1 MRVREEVQT
10 VSRASQLTDAAHA
23 ATRIGVAAGIL
34 RDENGRILLA
44 ERRNDASFPG
54 SWEFPGGK
62 IGVDESA
69 EAALGRELR
78 EELGIEIRVFEH
90 LLSVDHDYDDRCV
103 CLHFYTVT
111 GWHGEVCGVLG
122 QHLRW
127 VPLNELDASELLPA
141 DVAVIDALRG
151 L

>member
-1 MRVREEVQT
+1 M
-10 VSRASQLTDAAHA
+10 SRAPELTNAAHA

-34 RDENGRILLA
+34 RDKNGRILLA

-54 SWEFPGGK
+54 LWEFPGGK
-62 IGVDESA
+62 IGVAETV

-78 EELGIEIRVFEH
+78 EELGIEISIFEH
-90 LLSVDHDYDDRCV
+90 LLSIDHDYTDRCV
-103 CLHFYTVT
+103 RLYFYTVT
-111 GWHGEVCGVLG
+111 GWRGEVRGVLG

-127 VPLNELDASELLPA
+127 VPLQELDAKELLPA
-141 DVAVIDALRG
+141 DAAVINALRG